1 MSELLIRLD
10 LIGDMVDDYIID
22 ENMPDEAHE
31 LLLSARQKLYEAYSV
46 ILQSEIKAN

>member
-1 MSELLIRLD
+1 MNDTLVKIE
-10 LIGDMVDDYIID
+10 LIGYMLDDYILD
-22 ENMPDEAHE
+22 EQMPDEAHE